1 MKTSLVTAAIA
12 ITVIVVALAFSSC
25 TIAIDPITGRPSV
38 GTDPAAVAAL
48 ADAVAEK
55 INDRIEATK

>member
-1 MKTSLVTAAIA
+1 MKTILAIA
-12 ITVIVVALAFSSC
+12 SLALASC

-48 ADAVAEK
+48 AEAVADKVNE
-55 INDRIEATK
+55 RIEATK

>member
-1 MKTSLVTAAIA
+1 MKTSLITAALALAA
-12 ITVIVVALAFSSC
+12 ITVAVALSSC

-48 ADAVAEK
+48 ADAVAQKVNE
-55 INDRIEATK
+55 RIEATK